1 MSAQEI
7 RQGRDGKNY
16 SASELINELRIMEKL
31 DCLNAKDKGVL
42 RAAEGKLGL
51 YAQIVKQ
58 LETMKARLEKL
69 DRIERDEAEK
79 VERRRALIEQSRATA
94 AALDDYDN
102 HKFSGLLAED

>member
-16 SASELINELRIMEKL
+16 STRDLAYELRIMERL
-31 DCLNAKDKGVL
+31 GCLNAKDKGIL
-42 RAAEGKLGL
+42 RAAAE
-51 YAQIVKQ
+51 
-58 LETMKARLEKL
+58 RLEMLKTRLDKL

-94 AALDDYDN
+94 AAPDDYDN
-102 HKFSGLLAED
+102 HKCSGLLAED